1 MVAEVADVRTLVNR
15 SVADHNELPLER
27 HAEFIKALFKR
38 HRRSLLWYL
47 RKLIPSPEDAEEA
60 AQEAFLRLLGAPQ
73 LETDADRARSYL
85 FRTATNLAH
94 DNYRRKTARFEPAH
108 VPFDSLPL
116 EADDPPLDRIVDAER
131 GARIVN
137 GALGDLLPRQR
148 KAFLLHVIEDMTYE
162 RIAVEVGV
170 SKKTVERDI
179 VLTLAL
185 CRSRLARWRGD

>member
-1 MVAEVADVRTLVNR
+1 MVAEVAAVRTLVNR
-15 SVADHNELPLER
+15 SAADHEKSALDRRAEL
-27 HAEFIKALFKR
+27 IKTLFKR

-60 AQEAFLRLLGAPQ
+60 AQEAFLRLLGAAQ
-73 LETDADRARSYL
+73 LETDVDRARSYL

-116 EADDPPLDRIVDAER
+116 ETEDPPLDRIVDAER
-131 GARIVN
+131 GARVVN

-162 RIAVEVGV
+162 RIAGELGV

-185 CRSRLARWRGD
+185 CRLRLTRWRGE